1 MSVMKLFHTGYEVI
15 ERPDIRIGRKNADLG
30 QGFYLSD
37 NEEFSRRWA
46 RQKRGYTTY
55 LNQYELETEGLKIKR
70 FEKDE
75 EWFEYIFRNRMNA
88 PDSLA
93 EYDVLIGPI
102 ANDTIYDTFGI
113 LTSGLMKTEDALAV
127 LRLGNTYYQIVLK
140 TQKAADALRFIR
152 ADVLEPEEI
161 ASYREIV
168 QAEEKQFQ
176 EEFAKLFEEIGDP
189 DD

>member
-1 MSVMKLFHTGYEVI
+1 MSAMKLFHTGYEVI

-46 RQKRGYTTY
+46 RMKRGRTTY
-55 LNQYELETEGLKIKR
+55 LNSYELETDGLLIKR
-70 FEKDE
+70 FGKDE
-75 EWFEYIFRNRMNA
+75 EWFEYIFRNRMNQ
-88 PDSLA
+88 PDILA

-127 LRLGNTYYQIVLK
+127 LRLGNTYYQIVIK
-140 TQKAADALRFIR
+140 TEKAADALRFVR
-152 ADVLEPEEI
+152 ADVLDPEEI
-161 ASYREIV
+161 ASYRDIV
-168 QAEEKQFQ
+168 SEEEKQFQ
-176 EEFAKLFEEIGDP
+176 EDFAKLFEEIGDL